1 MKAIVAVAAMPLALV
16 AVGVALMSVGRLTL
30 DIGWGRRIRP
40 LGPRTVRVAAPR
52 EIVFDHIAVPYLS
65 ATPPR
70 ELRAK
75 VEILERGADMVVA
88 AHRTKV
94 GRITTVTVESV
105 TFARPDEIAF
115 RLLRGPVPFVTE
127 RFRLRDVDG
136 GAATELEYAG
146 ELGTDLWWLGER
158 WGDLVAGYWERAV
171 VGALAALKGSAE
183 AAAARSAAREA
194 RGGGSHSHSA
204 SAS

>member
-1 MKAIVAVAAMPLALV
+1 MKAIVAFASLPLALI
-16 AVGVALMSVGRLTL
+16 AMGVVLMSLGRLTL
-30 DIGWGRRIRP
+30 DVGWGRRIRP
-40 LGPRTVRVAAPR
+40 LGPQVVRVEAPR
-52 EIVFDHIAVPYLS
+52 EVVFDLIAVPYLS
-65 ATPPR
+65 ANAPR
-70 ELRAK
+70 ELRDKIEVLA
-75 VEILERGADMVVA
+75 RGADMVVA

-115 RLLRGPVPFVTE
+115 RLLRGPVPFVSE
-127 RFRLRDVDG
+127 RFRLFDADG

-171 VGALAALKGSAE
+171 AGALASLKRSAE
-183 AAAARSAAREA
+183 DAAARSAARAA
-194 RGGGSHSHSA
+194 RGAGSQSQSTSA
-204 SAS
+204 S